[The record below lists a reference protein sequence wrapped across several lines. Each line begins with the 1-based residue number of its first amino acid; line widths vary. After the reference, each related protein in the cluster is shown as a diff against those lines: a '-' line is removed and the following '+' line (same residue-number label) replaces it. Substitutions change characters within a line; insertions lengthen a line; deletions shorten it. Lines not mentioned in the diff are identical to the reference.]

1 MVKADEPK
9 IDNTE
14 KAPTVVAE
22 PNEKQIKVAVPD
34 LSKQEKQDVTT
45 PKEVS
50 SKKAEA
56 TQSSTPSS

>member
-34 LSKQEKQDVTT
+34 LSKQEKQDVTP
-45 PKEVS
+45 PKEV
-50 SKKAEA
+50 
-56 TQSSTPSS
+56 T